1 VTWGLSS
8 HPWSLGSDS
17 SLASSQGVRTDTT
30 MSSGVPLL
38 RVLLFLLGIGGAQVL
53 ATGKPAETE
62 IDFKYAIIGMAVGVA
77 ISAGFLA
84 LKICMIR
91 RHLSD
96 NDSADLKNTP
106 QDTILLKKKSPR
118 DAREIEL

>member
-1 VTWGLSS
+1 
-8 HPWSLGSDS
+8 
-17 SLASSQGVRTDTT
+17 
-30 MSSGVPLL
+30 MSSWFPLL
-38 RVLLFLLGIGGAQVL
+38 RALFFLLGIGGAQVL
-53 ATGKPAETE
+53 ATGKPAGTE
-62 IDFKYAIIGMAVGVA
+62 IDFKYAIIGMALGVA

-118 DAREIEL
+118 DAQVIEL

>member
-1 VTWGLSS
+1 
-8 HPWSLGSDS
+8 
-17 SLASSQGVRTDTT
+17 

-62 IDFKYAIIGMAVGVA
+62 ID
-77 ISAGFLA
+77 
-84 LKICMIR
+84 
-91 RHLSD
+91 
-96 NDSADLKNTP
+96 
-106 QDTILLKKKSPR
+106 TILLKKKSPR

>member
-1 VTWGLSS
+1 
-8 HPWSLGSDS
+8 
-17 SLASSQGVRTDTT
+17 
-30 MSSGVPLL
+30 MSSGIPLL
-38 RVLLFLLGIGGAQVL
+38 RALLFLLGIGGAQVL

-62 IDFKYAIIGMAVGVA
+62 IDFKYAVIGMAVGVA

-96 NDSADLKNTP
+96 NDSAGLKNTP

-118 DAREIEL
+118 DARETEL